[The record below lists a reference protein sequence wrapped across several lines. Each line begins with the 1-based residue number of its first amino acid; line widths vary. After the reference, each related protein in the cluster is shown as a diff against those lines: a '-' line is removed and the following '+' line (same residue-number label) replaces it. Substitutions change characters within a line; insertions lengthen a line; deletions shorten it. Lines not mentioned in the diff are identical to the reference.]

1 MPEHELQSVKLEV
14 GLLKNEVEVRGK
26 QIETLLQKLDLTT
39 DKLQQLTVQIIK
51 LNTRQEDYLRNSSN
65 MTDEFKILHTRIGDL
80 HDKQLAA
87 NKEIEDRLDRLDQ
100 YKSKL
105 MGMIIV
111 VGGVVGT
118 IIIPINLDL
127 YWSKRSSRSSI
138 SLFAANC
145 LPGRSPIHV

>member
-14 GLLKNEVEVRGK
+14 GLLKSEVEVRGK
-26 QIETLLQKLDLTT
+26 QIETLLQKLDLTA
-39 DKLQQLTVQIIK
+39 DKLQELTVQIIK
-51 LNTRQEDYLRNSSN
+51 LNTRQEDYLRHTSN

-80 HDKQLAA
+80 HDKQLASQ
-87 NKEIEDRLDRLDQ
+87 KEIEIRLDRLDQ

-118 IIIPINLDL
+118 IVATA
-127 YWSKRSSRSSI
+127 I
-138 SLFAANC
+138 SVFLKD
-145 LPGRSPIHV
+145 

>member
-51 LNTRQEDYLRNSSN
+51 LNTRQEDYLRHTSSMN
-65 MTDEFKILHTRIGDL
+65 EEFKLLHTRIGDL

-87 NKEIEDRLDRLDQ
+87 QKEIEQRLDRLDQ

-118 IIIPINLDL
+118 IVATA
-127 YWSKRSSRSSI
+127 I
-138 SLFAANC
+138 SVFLKD
-145 LPGRSPIHV
+145 

>member
-1 MPEHELQSVKLEV
+1 MAEEELQSVKLEV

-26 QIETLLQKLDLTT
+26 QIETLLQKLDLTA
-39 DKLQQLTVQIIK
+39 DKLQELTVQIIK
-51 LNTRQEDYLRNSSN
+51 LNTRQEDYLRHSSS

-80 HDKQLAA
+80 HDKQLASQ
-87 NKEIEDRLDRLDQ
+87 KEIEIRLDRLDQ

-118 IIIPINLDL
+118 IVATAI
-127 YWSKRSSRSSI
+127 SI
-138 SLFAANC
+138 FLKD
-145 LPGRSPIHV
+145 

>member
-1 MPEHELQSVKLEV
+1 MAEHNKGQPLMPEHELQSVKLEV

-51 LNTRQEDYLRNSSN
+51 LNTRQEDYLRHSSS
-65 MTDEFKILHTRIGDL
+65 MSEEFKILHTRIGDL

-87 NKEIEDRLDRLDQ
+87 NKEIEQRLDRLDQ

-118 IIIPINLDL
+118 IVATAVAHFKD
-127 YWSKRSSRSSI
+127 
-138 SLFAANC
+138 
-145 LPGRSPIHV
+145 

>member
-1 MPEHELQSVKLEV
+1 MAAEELQSVKLEV

-26 QIETLLQKLDLTT
+26 QIETLLQKLDLTA
-39 DKLQQLTVQIIK
+39 DKLQELTVQIIK
-51 LNTRQEDYLRNSSN
+51 LNTRQEDYLRHTSS

-87 NKEIEDRLDRLDQ
+87 NKEIEQRLDRLDQ

-118 IIIPINLDL
+118 IVATA
-127 YWSKRSSRSSI
+127 I
-138 SLFAANC
+138 SMFLKD
-145 LPGRSPIHV
+145 

>member
-1 MPEHELQSVKLEV
+1 MAEEELQSVKLEV
-14 GLLKNEVEVRGK
+14 GLLKSEVEVRGK

-51 LNTRQEDYLRNSSN
+51 LNTRQEDYLRHTSS

-87 NKEIEDRLDRLDQ
+87 NKEIEQRLDRLDQ

-118 IIIPINLDL
+118 IVATA
-127 YWSKRSSRSSI
+127 I
-138 SLFAANC
+138 SVFLKD
-145 LPGRSPIHV
+145 

>member
-26 QIETLLQKLDLTT
+26 QIETLLQKLDLTA
-39 DKLQQLTVQIIK
+39 DKLQQLTVQITK
-51 LNTRQEDYLRNSSN
+51 LNTRQEEYLRDSSN
-65 MTDEFKILHTRIGDL
+65 MNEEFKLLHTRIGDL

-87 NKEIEDRLDRLDQ
+87 QKEIEQRLDRLDQ

-118 IIIPINLDL
+118 IVATA
-127 YWSKRSSRSSI
+127 I
-138 SLFAANC
+138 SVFLKD
-145 LPGRSPIHV
+145 

>member
-1 MPEHELQSVKLEV
+1 MAAEELQSVKLEV

-51 LNTRQEDYLRNSSN
+51 LNTRQEDYLRHTSS
-65 MTDEFKILHTRIGDL
+65 MSEEFKILHTRIGDL

-118 IIIPINLDL
+118 IVATA
-127 YWSKRSSRSSI
+127 I
-138 SLFAANC
+138 SVFLKD
-145 LPGRSPIHV
+145 

>member
-1 MPEHELQSVKLEV
+1 MAAEELQSVKLEV

-51 LNTRQEDYLRNSSN
+51 LNTRQEDYLRHTSS
-65 MTDEFKILHTRIGDL
+65 MSEEFKILHTRIGDL

-87 NKEIEDRLDRLDQ
+87 NKEIEQRLDRLDQ

-118 IIIPINLDL
+118 IVATAVAHFKD
-127 YWSKRSSRSSI
+127 
-138 SLFAANC
+138 
-145 LPGRSPIHV
+145 

>member
-14 GLLKNEVEVRGK
+14 GLLKNEVETRGK

-39 DKLQQLTVQIIK
+39 DKLQQLTVQIIQ
-51 LNTRQEDYLRNSSN
+51 LNTRQEDYLRHSSS
-65 MTDEFKILHTRIGDL
+65 MGDEFKILHTRIGDL

-87 NKEIEDRLDRLDQ
+87 NKEIEQRLDRLDQ

-118 IIIPINLDL
+118 IVATA
-127 YWSKRSSRSSI
+127 I
-138 SLFAANC
+138 SMFLKD
-145 LPGRSPIHV
+145 

>member
-1 MPEHELQSVKLEV
+1 MAEEELHAVKLDV

-26 QIETLLQKLDLTT
+26 QIETLLQKLDLTA

-51 LNTRQEDYLRNSSN
+51 LNTRQEDYLRNSSS

-80 HDKQLAA
+80 HDKNLVMY
-87 NKEIEDRLDRLDQ
+87 KEIEGRLDRLDQ

-118 IIIPINLDL
+118 VVATAI
-127 YWSKRSSRSSI
+127 SI
-138 SLFAANC
+138 FLKD
-145 LPGRSPIHV
+145 

>member
-14 GLLKNEVEVRGK
+14 GLLKSEVEVRGK
-26 QIETLLQKLDLTT
+26 QIETLLQKLDLTA
-39 DKLQQLTVQIIK
+39 DKLQELTVQIIK
-51 LNTRQEDYLRNSSN
+51 LNTRQEDYLRHTSS
-65 MTDEFKILHTRIGDL
+65 MSEEFKILHTRIGDL

-87 NKEIEDRLDRLDQ
+87 NKEIEQRLDRLDQ

-118 IIIPINLDL
+118 IVATA
-127 YWSKRSSRSSI
+127 I
-138 SLFAANC
+138 SMFLKD
-145 LPGRSPIHV
+145 

>member
-1 MPEHELQSVKLEV
+1 MAEEELQSVKLEV

-26 QIETLLQKLDLTT
+26 QIETLLQKLDLTA
-39 DKLQQLTVQIIK
+39 DKLQELTVQIIK
-51 LNTRQEDYLRNSSN
+51 LNTRQEDYLRHSSS
-65 MTDEFKILHTRIGDL
+65 MRDEFKILHTRIGDL

-87 NKEIEDRLDRLDQ
+87 NKEIEQRLDRLDQ

-118 IIIPINLDL
+118 IVATAVAHFKD
-127 YWSKRSSRSSI
+127 
-138 SLFAANC
+138 
-145 LPGRSPIHV
+145 

>member
-14 GLLKNEVEVRGK
+14 GLLKSEVEVRGK
-26 QIETLLQKLDLTT
+26 QIETLLQKLDLTA
-39 DKLQQLTVQIIK
+39 DKLQELTVQIIK
-51 LNTRQEDYLRNSSN
+51 LNTRQEDYLRHTSN

-80 HDKQLAA
+80 HDKQLASQ
-87 NKEIEDRLDRLDQ
+87 KEIEIRLDRLDQ

-118 IIIPINLDL
+118 IVATAI
-127 YWSKRSSRSSI
+127 SI
-138 SLFAANC
+138 FLKD
-145 LPGRSPIHV
+145 